1 MIVGAYVVSNLVA
14 PKAPTAL
21 AIYLVQSA
29 AWIIAAFLVIRF
41 VCQRSLVFWGYGKI
55 AFAGALNGVA
65 LIGASVA
72 VGVFSG
78 FGWSPY
84 SHSLSGIALNLWY
97 VGTIL
102 VARELCRWVLLDSL
116 RGRGEA
122 PAIVSTWALLS
133 MTDFSLRGFEQ
144 LRSPE
149 TGFEFV
155 GRVLLPTLAIQFLA
169 TYLSWYGGPLASLA
183 YLGALSAFE
192 WFSPILPNHSWLAAA
207 VISTVVPLVGLM
219 SLQAD
224 AASDA
229 SIEQPEE
236 LIGPSP
242 GLLVALAFVV
252 AVFWFNTGITG
263 YQPTIV
269 HGKSMEPTYHTGDLV
284 ITKDV
289 DTDSLIVGDVI
300 VFSVGSRNVVHRII
314 EVRVTDTSR
323 VFITQ
328 GDNNDVPD
336 DEVHPATVIGKVN
349 VVIPKIGSPG
359 VAVKHLFTAI
369 TR

>member
-1 MIVGAYVVSNLVA
+1 
-14 PKAPTAL
+14 
-21 AIYLVQSA
+21 
-29 AWIIAAFLVIRF
+29 
-41 VCQRSLVFWGYGKI
+41 
-55 AFAGALNGVA
+55 
-65 LIGASVA
+65 
-72 VGVFSG
+72 
-78 FGWSPY
+78 
-84 SHSLSGIALNLWY
+84 
-97 VGTIL
+97 
-102 VARELCRWVLLDSL
+102 
-116 RGRGEA
+116 
-122 PAIVSTWALLS
+122 
-133 MTDFSLRGFEQ
+133 
-144 LRSPE
+144 
-149 TGFEFV
+149 
-155 GRVLLPTLAIQFLA
+155 
-169 TYLSWYGGPLASLA
+169 
-183 YLGALSAFE
+183 
-192 WFSPILPNHSWLAAA
+192 
-207 VISTVVPLVGLM
+207 M